1 MFDEEQQI
9 TIVQSIIAYTSQF
22 TNDPQTIAELI
33 ADAATMVIGIE
44 EIELD
49 LIIERM
55 KRTYLR
61 TLKESAIIDGFSDT
75 MN

>member
-1 MFDEEQQI
+1 MFDEEQHI

-22 TNDPQTIAELI
+22 SDDPETIAELI

-44 EIELD
+44 EID
-49 LIIERM
+49 LLPIMERM